1 MGSTENFHREIVRR
15 LQSGELRLGVDR
27 SFASNSKSVA
37 FSKFW
42 TLFAFYASAA
52 GLGTAWQL
60 GGPWWWYVA
69 IPVAS
74 FLAGS
79 VMGFMRGG
87 TRVRKLA
94 TSDPYMFDALWGEG
108 ALGLKLLTG
117 KTCSSLTGENYRAFV
132 AQHFLQSKPCHQ
144 PGLSAYEKESFHE

>member
-37 FSKFW
+37 FSRFW
-42 TLFAFYASAA
+42 TLFAFFASAA
-52 GLGTAWQL
+52 GLGIAWRL

-74 FLAGS
+74 FLAAS

-87 TRVRKLA
+87 ARVRKLA
-94 TSDPYMFDALWGEG
+94 TSDPYTFETLWGEG
-108 ALGLKLLTG
+108 ALGLELPNQEAY
-117 KTCSSLTGENYRAFV
+117 CVSPDADYRAFI
-132 AQHFLQSKPCHQ
+132 AQHFLRRSGKI
-144 PGLSAYEKESFHE
+144 SN